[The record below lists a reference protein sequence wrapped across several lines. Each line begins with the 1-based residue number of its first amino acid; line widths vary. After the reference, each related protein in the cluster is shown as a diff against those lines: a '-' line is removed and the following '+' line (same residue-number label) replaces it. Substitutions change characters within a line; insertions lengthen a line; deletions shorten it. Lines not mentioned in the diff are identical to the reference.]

1 MANLI
6 ATEQYAKNI
15 GGVNTSYTPN
25 LGCTKSRAI
34 ALGCTVAGTYSDNQL
49 VCQKDLSKT
58 STIQYLLR
66 NSSTDYLTNVK
77 IQAGSC
83 IFTGNLPSG
92 GVLYTTVV
100 PSGSSWSITINGST
114 SSSYIVYPNP
124 NSNVRSYTLNKQT
137 YRYEVHFT
145 QSNKLSTNLVN
156 VFLLSN
162 MDTTLVGT
170 KNYIKRQ
177 GSATDDC
184 LIYYPNTVHSNE
196 YIGTFKGN
204 MCHNQGGPITMTNG
218 SKYCILHTIIDAGR
232 SDAEGDPGY
241 ITTPWKRLCEFTFY
255 SGTYQYSLN
264 VRV

>member
-6 ATEQYAKNI
+6 ATEAYAQSVSGRNA
-15 GGVNTSYTPN
+15 SYTSN

-49 VCQKDLSKT
+49 VCQKDLSKA
-58 STIQYLLR
+58 STIKYSLR

-77 IQAGSC
+77 IYAGNC

-92 GVLYTTVV
+92 GVLYTTSV
-100 PSGSSWSITINGST
+100 PSGSSWSISINGGT
-114 SSSYIVYPNP
+114 SNNYIVYPNP
-124 NSNVRSYTLNKQT
+124 NSNVRSYTLNKAT
-137 YRYEVHFT
+137 YNYTVNFT
-145 QSNKLSTNLVN
+145 QSTKLSVNLVN

-162 MDTTLVGT
+162 MDTSLVGT
-170 KNYIKRQ
+170 KNYIRRQ
-177 GSATDDC
+177 GSSTDDC
-184 LIYYPNTVHSNE
+184 LIYYPNTIHPNE

-204 MCHNQGGPITMTNG
+204 KCYNQGGPITMTNG
-218 SKYCILHTIIDAGR
+218 SKYCVLHTIIDASR
-232 SDAEGDPGY
+232 SDVEGYPGY

-255 SGTYQYSLN
+255 SSTYQYSLN